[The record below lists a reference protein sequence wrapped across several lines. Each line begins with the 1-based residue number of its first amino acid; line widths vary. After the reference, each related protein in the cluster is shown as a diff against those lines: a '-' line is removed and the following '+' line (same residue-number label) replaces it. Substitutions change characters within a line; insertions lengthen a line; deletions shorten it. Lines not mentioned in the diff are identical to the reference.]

1 VPSSRAYAVS
11 SLELPA
17 VTAAAQAGGVL
28 VVLAT
33 AFVVWC
39 CFRAEVHSGLPAAA
53 AFAGS
58 LVFARLL
65 NGWRSARRAPVR
77 RLEVR
82 PDGSIWLREA
92 GNAEA
97 FAVTV
102 ERGTR
107 LLGPSVFL
115 DLRVAYAQA
124 PGRLHCWIT
133 PLDAPGRV
141 MRQWSVVLPLCGRV
155 ACT

>member
-1 VPSSRAYAVS
+1 M
-11 SLELPA
+11 
-17 VTAAAQAGGVL
+17 L

-33 AFVVWC
+33 AFAAWC
-39 CFRAEVHSGLPAAA
+39 CVRAEVHAGFTAATALAGGLV
-53 AFAGS
+53 
-58 LVFARLL
+58 LARLL
-65 NGWRSARRAPVR
+65 SGWRSARRTPVR
-77 RLEVR
+77 CLEAR
-82 PDGSIWLREA
+82 PDGSIWLRA
-92 GNAEA
+92 TGAAEP

-115 DLRVAYAQA
+115 DLRVAYARA
-124 PGRLHCWIT
+124 PGRLQCWIT

-155 ACT
+155 ACP

>member
-1 VPSSRAYAVS
+1 M
-11 SLELPA
+11 
-17 VTAAAQAGGVL
+17 L

-33 AFVVWC
+33 AFTAWC
-39 CFRAEVHSGLPAAA
+39 CIRAEVHPGFTAAA
-53 AFAGS
+53 VFAGALVVAS
-58 LVFARLL
+58 LLS
-65 NGWRSARRAPVR
+65 GWRRARRSPVR
-77 RLEVR
+77 RLEAR
-82 PDGSIWLREA
+82 PDGSIWLREDGA
-92 GNAEA
+92 AEPC
-97 FAVTV
+97 AVSV

-124 PGRLHCWIT
+124 PGRLRCWIT